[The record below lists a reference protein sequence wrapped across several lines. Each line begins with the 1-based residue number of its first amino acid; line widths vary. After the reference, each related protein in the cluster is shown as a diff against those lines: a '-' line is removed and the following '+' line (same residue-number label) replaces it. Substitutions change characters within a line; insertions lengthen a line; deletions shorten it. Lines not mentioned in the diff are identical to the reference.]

1 MQLTRAE
8 GLISM
13 MTDSEMQTKSFVLAE
28 KVSIQ
33 SIVETNQLI
42 TQTIPIETTKL
53 TQTAT

>member
-28 KVSIQ
+28 KVLIQ
-33 SIVETNQLI
+33 STVKTNQLI
-42 TQTIPIETTKL
+42 TQTIPTETTKL
-53 TQTAT
+53 IQKAT